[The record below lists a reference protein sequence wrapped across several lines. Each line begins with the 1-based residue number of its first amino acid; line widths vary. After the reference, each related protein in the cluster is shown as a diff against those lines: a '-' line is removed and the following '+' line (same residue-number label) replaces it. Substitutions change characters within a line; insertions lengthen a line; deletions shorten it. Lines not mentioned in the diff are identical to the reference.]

1 MAVKKAGKKKH
12 KKKTVKRVRA
22 VKIVR
27 GVKKKSAGHAPKRK
41 LVKKKS
47 HMGNTRR
54 KAGKGTRKKAVQ
66 KKSKKKP
73 SGKRKK
79 RHTTHAAKIHCVV
92 KRGKETMCHAYDEK
106 KVYGSVYAACAVV
119 HMKERE
125 CGRIAERVM
134 NAVTRHA
141 RKKKMITS
149 DEIAI
154 LAAAALRKH
163 SKDAAFM
170 YETHRDVN

>member
-1 MAVKKAGKKKH
+1 MVKKKILKDKTIRKKQVKKRARTAQTKT
-12 KKKTVKRVRA
+12 KKKT
-22 VKIVR
+22 
-27 GVKKKSAGHAPKRK
+27 S
-41 LVKKKS
+41 
-47 HMGNTRR
+47 
-54 KAGKGTRKKAVQ
+54 
-66 KKSKKKP
+66 SKKKI
-73 SGKRKK
+73 GKQAKK
-79 RHTTHAAKIHCVV
+79 KLLKTTAKIHCVV

-119 HMKERE
+119 HMNERE
-125 CGRIAERVM
+125 CERIAERVM
-134 NAVTRHA
+134 SDVTRRA